1 MKKNLFKNNKL
12 IKILAWTGLGTLI
25 AGGLAGTTVGIVNFS
40 KDSSSVSKGTN
51 FEDSVETVIN
61 VSVDQNKSEE
71 ENLAI
76 IQDISN
82 RVIENIESLG
92 VSQIEIK
99 SSIQYLP
106 ITINDNPTR
115 TNSAYIQYGSIHIFT
130 EKNIPNFTIDF
141 NSDNY
146 VTRTLSKLSLYYS
159 LSNNFN
165 YNLEAINVSN
175 GGKIIDESG
184 LPDSSKINKNFNEI
198 YQINSNNN
206 IAFRNESSINIPL
219 SKVNNQDWNLDIMQ
233 KQFTEV
239 YKWDGT
245 TPRED
250 AMNGSNDESA
260 TYSSYYLL
268 NENQFKEGEDSSTD
282 SSDSEETF
290 IKTTPKVTYL
300 YWENR
305 SGFINKLQL
314 LATIA
319 YLYANK
325 NNGGF
330 HENNYNDYPDYKND
344 PYNFPI
350 TTIESLWE
358 EFGGGTDSDEGLFLE
373 YVKGSDYFDI
383 MQQLYDA
390 NQFSYGISDTNEDPL
405 LKLLRDFFAFNV
417 NVYKNKGLVDF
428 DPESPKYE
436 FLYSWNAEKI
446 TLFNSYLTPI
456 DYNNFFKFFTDN
468 TDSEDTEVIKN
479 SYVSQNFNISK
490 TDSSVSN
497 INSLVNLINNASY
510 TNPILLTELTSPVFE
525 LNSSPM
531 EIYNDLISYF
541 NSFVYEYPSY
551 LSNSVTKISSYNGV
565 LIGISVLI
573 LIIGIIVSIL
583 YRFPGLI
590 SLLTSA
596 FSFGL
601 SFIMMMSL
609 NTLFSVSTY
618 IALIVSTIC
627 MFIPLINSQIHLRN
641 SIRYNK
647 NNLYNAFLNSIKSF
661 IKTSIVTYIPLII
674 ISLTFLFFGKNQV
687 NEFGSSLI
695 ILLFANIISSCVLF
709 LIIYSLSYFLIF
721 KNNPKLVIPR
731 PYINILNK
739 LKVRGAKFSVSS
751 TNSLL
756 DIAIN
761 KLFSLNK
768 VKFIIYSTTPIVLL
782 LLGIIGCILFGT
794 IGPSYMGNPY
804 DSSQM
809 VIYYNSSQSGDVQK
823 MLSELTNHFNIN
835 WESSKIVSNIYK
847 NGLGNNMYQY
857 TLISKNTL
865 NINEIFAWIKTS
877 PYSALTNNIS
887 FVTLNNTIPTLL
899 FNNAIQVML
908 IATAFI
914 SIFSLIYV
922 NFLNFIP
929 ILLITIITNLVSI
942 GIIGILRIPVD
953 INTIMIFLGIF
964 IISNIFIFNTY
975 NNILFKFNKK
985 IEYSYKEIFN
995 SCLKQLKHTI
1005 KLQTYILLMSIIYG
1019 LLLMLFV
1026 STDLIFNQLI
1036 LFIGTLTS
1044 FIITIPLSFI
1054 FCVLMLRLREWY
1066 ITKVRK
1072 NKKSH
1077 INKVVYD
1084 KIDEQI
1090 IVGINAH

>member
-25 AGGLAGTTVGIVNFS
+25 AGGLAGTTVGIVNFA

-51 FEDSVETVIN
+51 FEDSIETVIN

-76 IQDISN
+76 IQDISD
-82 RVIENIESLG
+82 RVIENVESLG
-92 VSQIEIK
+92 VSQVEIK

-106 ITINDNPTR
+106 ISINDNPTK
-115 TNSAYIQYGSIHIFT
+115 TASAYIQYGSIHIFT

-141 NSDNY
+141 DSDNY

-159 LSNNFN
+159 LSNNYN

-175 GGKIIDESG
+175 GEVLDESG
-184 LPDSSKINKNFNEI
+184 LPDSSRINKNFNEI
-198 YQINSNNN
+198 YQINSDENV
-206 IAFRNESSINIPL
+206 AFRNDSSINIPL
-219 SKVNNQDWNLDIMQ
+219 TQVNNQDWNLDIMQ

-245 TPRED
+245 TSRDE
-250 AMNGSNDESA
+250 AMNGSNEETT
-260 TYSSYYLL
+260 TYSSYYSL
-268 NENQFKEGEDSSTD
+268 NEKEFKEGEDSSSD
-282 SSDSEETF
+282 SSESEETF
-290 IKTTPKVTYL
+290 IKTTPKITYL
-300 YWENR
+300 FWENR

-319 YLYANK
+319 YLYDNK
-325 NNGGF
+325 EGSFDEKN
-330 HENNYNDYPDYKND
+330 HNDYPDYKND
-344 PYNFPI
+344 PYNFPV
-350 TTIESLWE
+350 TTIDSLWE
-358 EFGGGTDSDEGLFLE
+358 EFGGTGTSDEGLFLKF
-373 YVKGSDYFDI
+373 VKDSDYFEI
-383 MQQLYDA
+383 MELLYDA
-390 NQFSYGISDTNEDPL
+390 NQFSYGITDTNEDPL
-405 LKLLRDFFAFNV
+405 LKLLRDFFAS
-417 NVYKNKGLVDF
+417 NVYKNEGSVDF
-428 DPESPKYE
+428 DSENLEYE

-446 TLFNSYLTPI
+446 SLFKSYLTPI
-456 DYNNFFKFFTDN
+456 DYNNFFNYFTDN
-468 TDSEDTEVIKN
+468 TDSEDAEVIKN
-479 SYVSQNFNISK
+479 TYISQNFNISK
-490 TDSSVSN
+490 SDSSFSS

-510 TNPILLTELTSPVFE
+510 TNPILLTELTSPIFE
-525 LNSSPM
+525 LNLSPK

-551 LSNSVTKISSYNGV
+551 LSNSVTKISPYNGV

-583 YRFPGLI
+583 YRFPGII

-627 MFIPLINSQIHLRN
+627 MFIPLINSQIHLRD

-721 KNNPKLVIPR
+721 KNNPKLVISR

-739 LKVRGAKFSVSS
+739 LRVRGAKFSVSL

-761 KLFSLNK
+761 KLFNLNK
-768 VKFIIYSTTPIVLL
+768 VKFIIYSTIPIVLL

-809 VIYYNSSQSGDVQK
+809 VIYYNSSQLTEVQK

-835 WESSKIVSNIYK
+835 WESSKIISNIYK

-865 NINEIFAWIKTS
+865 NINEIFSWIKTS
-877 PYSALTNNIS
+877 PYSTLINNIS
-887 FVTLNNTIPTLL
+887 FVTLNKTIPTLL
-899 FNNAIQVML
+899 FNNAIEAML

-922 NFLNFIP
+922 NFLNFLP
-929 ILLITIITNLVSI
+929 ILLITIITNIVSV

-975 NNILFKFNKK
+975 NNVLFKFNKK

-1005 KLQTYILLMSIIYG
+1005 KLQIYILLMSIIYG

-1036 LFIGTLTS
+1036 LFIGTFTS
-1044 FIITIPLSFI
+1044 FIISVPLSFI
-1054 FCVLMLRLREWY
+1054 FCVLMLCLREWY

-1090 IVGINAH
+1090 IIGINAH